1 MFTFGRGQTKN
12 PPSKWDEKEF
22 PEGRKLKQGIK
33 SNHKTYKE

>member
-12 PPSKWDEKEF
+12 PPSNWEEK
-22 PEGRKLKQGIK
+22 EGRKLKQVIK